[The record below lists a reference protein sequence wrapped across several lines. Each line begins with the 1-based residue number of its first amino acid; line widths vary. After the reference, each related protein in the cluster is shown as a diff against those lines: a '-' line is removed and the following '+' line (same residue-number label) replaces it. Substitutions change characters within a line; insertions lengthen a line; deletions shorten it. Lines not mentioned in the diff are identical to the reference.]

1 MKNLPL
7 GKNRAAKAE
16 KVGTSKWRMSDTRRL
31 TLIAFLVAVALIVSL
46 IESALPSIPLAPGA
60 KLGLSNI
67 APLFALILL
76 GVGDAYAVMILK
88 CLLGATLG
96 GGLTGLM
103 YSVPSGLV
111 SLTVEVVLIKLLL
124 GKMSVAGI
132 SLVGAVVFNAM
143 QVLMASVITG
153 VNLVILLPV
162 LMAAGVL
169 AGGFTGLLTYYIV
182 KKLPHTVYGAAA
194 G

>member
-1 MKNLPL
+1 MKKLPL
-7 GKNRAAKAE
+7 
-16 KVGTSKWRMSDTRRL
+16 SKSFCMKPAGAPKRGERNDTRRL
-31 TLIAFLVAVALIVSL
+31 TAIAFLVAVALVVSL
-46 IESALPSIPLAPGA
+46 IESALPSFPLAPGA

-67 APLFALILL
+67 APLFALIML

-111 SLTVEVVLIKLLL
+111 SLTVEIVLMKLVFD
-124 GKMSVAGI
+124 KMSVAGI
-132 SLVGAVVFNAM
+132 SLVGAVAFNAM
-143 QVLMASVITG
+143 QVLMASAITG
-153 VNLVILLPV
+153 VDLVILLPI
-162 LMAAGVL
+162 LMAAGLL
-169 AGGFTGLLTYYIV
+169 AGAFTGLLTYYIV
-182 KKLPHTVYGAAA
+182 KKLPYSVYGSAV